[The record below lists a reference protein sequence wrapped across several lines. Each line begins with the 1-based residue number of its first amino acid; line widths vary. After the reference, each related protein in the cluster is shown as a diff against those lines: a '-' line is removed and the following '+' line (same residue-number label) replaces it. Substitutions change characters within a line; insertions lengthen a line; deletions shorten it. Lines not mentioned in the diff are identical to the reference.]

1 MNKLVIA
8 LMLIAL
14 PFSALCQDTSRL
26 RISLLTCTPGDE
38 LYSLFG
44 HSAIRIV
51 DSSSVTDIVFNYGT
65 FNFDDKNFYLKFA
78 RGKLD
83 YFLSLEYYN
92 DFVSLYQNTGRNITE
107 QILNLSSTEKINL
120 QNALLTNA
128 QEENRYYKYDFFFD
142 NCTTRLR
149 DLIVQYKHPSPILP
163 PVMGS
168 DMRFREAIH
177 EYLDNGKQY
186 WSKLGIDILLGTPTD
201 AIMTASQ
208 QQFLPNNLMAAI
220 DSCKN
225 TALVSKKS
233 TTLAYTL
240 LIPKA
245 ATITPMAFFITLLV
259 LFGLLS
265 QTSSP
270 FLVSL
275 LKRLDGL
282 LFFTTGLLGIILLFM
297 WFGTDHSMTK
307 QNFNLWWA
315 FPPNAITAFF
325 IHSNKKWPKS
335 YFGAYTLL
343 LSVLLITWFLLPQQ
357 LNIALIPLVVLLLFR
372 STTLYLFHGKEKNNL
387 ARG

>member
-51 DSSSVTDIVFNYGT
+51 DSSTVTDIVFNYGT

-107 QILNLSSTEKINL
+107 QVLNLSSTEKINL

-128 QEENRYYKYDFFFD
+128 REENRYYKYDFFFD

-163 PVMGS
+163 PAMGS

-208 QQFLPNNLMAAI
+208 QQFLPNNLMTAI

-225 TALVSKKS
+225 TVLVSKKS
-233 TTLAYTL
+233 ATLAYTL

-245 ATITPMAFFITLLV
+245 ATITPMVLFITLLV

-265 QTSSP
+265 RTSSP

-275 LKRLDGL
+275 LKRLDSL

-315 FPPNAITAFF
+315 FPTNAIVAFF
-325 IHSNKKWPKS
+325 IPSNKKWPKS
-335 YFGAYTLL
+335 YFGIYAILL
-343 LSVLLITWFLLPQQ
+343 AVLLITWFLLPQQ